1 MKENLNIV
9 KVISGVMSNKKFY
22 TYAYLR
28 EDRTPYYI
36 GKGEG
41 KRLYEKHKRRGQKDF
56 RPKLEN
62 GSINKNRIIY
72 LKKNITEEEAF
83 KHEIYMISVFGRK
96 DLKTGILINMTDGG
110 DGLSGFIFN
119 EDRRNEI
126 SKRFSKSFELVSP
139 NLELVLGHHIGNFCE
154 KYNLT
159 QEVISQVLS
168 GKRISHK
175 GWTHPDRPLSC
186 KIFYIRNPKGKL
198 FCFGNIDEF
207 CNKNNLS
214 KTNVYNVMIGRR
226 KFCNNGWHSLQ
237 SKFEEYK
244 LLSPEGKLVIWNT
257 SDRTFCSKYG
267 LHKWLL
273 FSLVSGEI
281 KQTNGWTLYDN
292 PIKKYKLLSPKNQ
305 IVEFIN
311 IAKFSKENDL
321 SRDSIGDLLRG
332 KRNEYKGWTKP

>member
-1 MKENLNIV
+1 
-9 KVISGVMSNKKFY
+9 MSDKKFY

-28 EDRTPYYI
+28 EDGTPYYI

-273 FSLVSGEI
+273 FSLVYGEI

-311 IAKFSKENDL
+311 ITKFSKENNL

-332 KRNEYKGWTKP
+332 KRNHHKGWTKP

>member
-1 MKENLNIV
+1 MDDCR
-9 KVISGVMSNKKFY
+9 FY

-28 EDRTPYYI
+28 GDGTPYYI

-41 KRLYEKHKRRGQKDF
+41 KRLYKKHKRRGQKDF

-83 KHEIYMISVFGRK
+83 KHEIYMISIFGRK

-139 NLELVLGHHIGNFCE
+139 NLELVLGHHIGNFCK

-257 SDRTFCSKYG
+257 SDRTFCSKYA

-292 PIKKYKLLSPKNQ
+292 PIKNHKLLSPKNQ

-311 IAKFSKENDL
+311 ITKFSKENDL